1 MSNINKIGNWKLDR
15 EANVSVGNFDNG
27 GVAVFPGKYGDAA
40 ATFRDDAWDPVGHN
54 DKYGFSYIYKDVA
67 DIDRVRDAMQIC
79 TKTDVTFTGND
90 IKTEPFSEQDYLYF
104 YKGSNYF
111 YGIKKDNSEII
122 ALMDE
127 NGLLTP
133 VSRGAGCYRFLDA
146 DKNIRLNVTGVKS
159 FEELENGIKVCYSC
173 DADCKYLRKIYT
185 AYTFKEDGIGVE
197 ACIDAEGFEPQL
209 MREYCFF
216 VRQPLNPCNEY
227 QKRMAYYW
235 NYPEDNDY
243 VHKETDAIVL
253 SENIGNG
260 SVYTFVRDE
269 NSEHQYE
276 FCNLT
281 RQFLPLQITEKW
293 PMFRRSIPTTENV
306 SYKYNMD
313 IVFTQ
318 NDETAAYH
326 ALFKSKGSDFA
337 AGVCSVEN
345 NNNATLFKG
354 KDVTLNLNVTNI
366 SGKEINYSVRYNIIN
381 HYNEIVDSGIF
392 YNNRLEVGKQ
402 ANRNLELHLE
412 NYGMHYLNFY
422 VVSENYVHREN
433 YPFMM
438 VEDKELKYRAE
449 SPFGL
454 CAPYTN
460 CESEQDAAVK
470 LLGNLGISSM
480 RMDKQNKNFYLSD
493 CLKAEGITR
502 QSIGIAYNKTPSD
515 IDGYIEKVRELAKDW
530 LDRVEIFF
538 MANEFDMQTKGN
550 YSKSKKEIAE
560 RFIPYTFAPAYE
572 LFKNEFPDK
581 MHKVVWE
588 SNCHGTVEW
597 FEAFYEAGLWDKSEI
612 IDVHSYS
619 NPTGPD
625 KVFTNTVENKFSSM
639 YSIEYAAQ
647 RWKRVC
653 KRYGKKRLIIGETGY
668 PTSVTTKVGMN
679 PRTVADFNVRAAL
692 FLLSAGAEL
701 INFFSAFDRVSVLV
715 GTSTWRE
722 LYFGAFTNT
731 DYFGT
736 YMPKPWAAAY
746 ANLIRRFDGFKEC
759 GASSKY
765 DEDEFGTLRVF
776 DVKLKDDNTFAVMW
790 SNIYMLPNT
799 TAIGGVKRTP
809 REAGPV
815 WENRWLQTE
824 IREFDAV
831 GDTVTVIDIMGNS
844 KTLKTENGKVKIELS
859 GTPIYVY
866 GVC

>member
-1 MSNINKIGNWKLDR
+1 MSNINKIGTWKLDR
-15 EANVSVGNFDNG
+15 EANVYVGDFDNG
-27 GVAVFPGKYGDAA
+27 GIAVFPGKFGDAA
-40 ATFRDDAWDPVGHN
+40 ATFRDDSLDPVSYN
-54 DKYGFSYIYKDVA
+54 NKEGFSYIYKDES
-67 DIDRVRDAMQIC
+67 DILKVRDAMRECISLDD
-79 TKTDVTFTGND
+79 TFSGNVVKTYPIN
-90 IKTEPFSEQDYLYF
+90 EADYIYS

-111 YGIKKDNSEII
+111 YGIKKDNTELI
-122 ALMDE
+122 ALMDQ
-127 NGLLTP
+127 NGTLTP
-133 VSRGAGCYRFLDA
+133 VIKGAGSYRFLDEN
-146 DKNIRLNVTGVKS
+146 KNIRLNVTGVKS
-159 FEELENGIKVCYSC
+159 FEEVKNGVKVCYYC
-173 DADCKYLRKIYT
+173 DADCRYLREIYT
-185 AYTFKEDGIGVE
+185 IYTFRKDGIGVE
-197 ACIDAEGFEPQL
+197 ACIDAEDFSPL
-209 MREYCFF
+209 LFREFCFF
-216 VRQPLNPCNEY
+216 VRQPLNPCSEY
-227 QKRMAYYW
+227 KKRMSYYW

-253 SENIGNG
+253 SENIGN
-260 SVYTFVRDE
+260 STVYTFIRDR

-293 PMFRRSIPTTENV
+293 PIFRRSIPTTQNV

-313 IVFTQ
+313 IVFMEKC
-318 NDETAAYH
+318 ETSAYH

-337 AGVCSVEN
+337 AGVCAVEN
-345 NNNATLFKG
+345 HDNSTLFFG
-354 KDVTLNLNVTNI
+354 KEITLNLNVTNI
-366 SGKEINYSVRYNIIN
+366 SEKEINYSVRYNIIN

-392 YNNRLEVGKQ
+392 YNNRLKAGEQ
-402 ANRNLELHLE
+402 ANRNLKLNLE
-412 NYGMHYLNFY
+412 NYGMHYLNLY

-438 VEDKELKYRAE
+438 VEEKELEYRAK

-460 CESEQDAAVK
+460 CEAEQDAAVK

-493 CLKAEGITR
+493 CLKDAGITR
-502 QSIGIAYNKTPSD
+502 QSIGIAYNKTSSD
-515 IDGYIEKVRELAKDW
+515 VEGYIEKVRELAKDW

-550 YSKSKKEIAE
+550 YSKSQKAIQE
-560 RFIPYTFAPAYE
+560 RFVPYTFAPAYE
-572 LFKNEFPDK
+572 FFKNEYPDK
-581 MHKVVWE
+581 IHKVVWE

-597 FEAFYEAGLWDKSEI
+597 FEAFYEAGIWDKSEI
-612 IDVHSYS
+612 IDIHSYS

-668 PTSVTTKVGMN
+668 PTSVSTKVGMN
-679 PRTVADFNVRAAL
+679 PRTVADFNVRAAM
-692 FLLSAGAEL
+692 FLLEAGAEL
-701 INFFSAFDRVSVLV
+701 INFFSTFDRVSVLV

-746 ANLIRRFDGFKEC
+746 ANLIRRLDGFEAC
-759 GASSKY
+759 EYSTKY
-765 DEDEFGTLRVF
+765 DEDEFGTLRAFNVTLKGEK
-776 DVKLKDDNTFAVMW
+776 KLSVLW
-790 SNIYMLPNT
+790 SNVYMQPNT
-799 TAIGGVKRTP
+799 TSIGGVKRTP
-809 REAGPV
+809 RISMPA
-815 WENRWLQTE
+815 WENPWPTTE
-824 IREFDAV
+824 TREFDAV
-831 GDTVTVIDIMGNS
+831 GDTVTVIDVMGNS
-844 KTLKTENGKVKIELS
+844 KTVAATDGKVQLEIS
-859 GTPIYVY
+859 GSPIYVY
-866 GVC
+866 GIS

>member
-40 ATFRDDAWDPVGHN
+40 ATFHDDSLDPISYN
-54 DKYGFSYIYKDVA
+54 NKDGFSYIYKEEA
-67 DIDRVRDAMQIC
+67 DILRVRDAMWKC
-79 TKTDVTFTGND
+79 TKADKIFQGKE
-90 IKTEPFSEQDYLYF
+90 IKTESLIQEDYLYF

-111 YGIKKDNSEII
+111 YGIKRDNNELI
-122 ALMDE
+122 ALMSANDV
-127 NGLLTP
+127 LTP
-133 VSRGAGCYRFLDA
+133 VSCGAGSYRFLDENM
-146 DKNIRLNVTGVKS
+146 NIRLNVTGIKS
-159 FEELENGIKVCYSC
+159 FEELENGIKVHYLC
-173 DADCKYLRKIYT
+173 DAQCKYLREIYT
-185 AYTFKEDGIGVE
+185 VYTFRKDGIGVE

-216 VRQPLNPCNEY
+216 VRQPLNPCSEY

-253 SENIGNG
+253 SENIGN
-260 SVYTFVRDE
+260 SAVYTFIRDL

-293 PMFRRSIPTTENV
+293 PMFRRSIPTTQSV

-313 IVFTQ
+313 IVFVEK
-318 NDETAAYH
+318 NETAAYH

-345 NNNATLFKG
+345 RDNATLFKG
-354 KDVTLNLNVTNI
+354 KDITLNLNVTNI
-366 SGKEINYSVRYNIIN
+366 SEKEINYSVRYNIIN

-392 YNNRLEVGKQ
+392 YNNRLEAGEQ
-402 ANRNLELHLE
+402 ANRNLKLSLQ

-438 VEDKELKYRAE
+438 VEDKALEYRAE

-480 RMDKQNKNFYLSD
+480 RMDKQNKNFHLSD
-493 CLKAEGITR
+493 CLKAAGVTR
-502 QSIGIAYNKTPSD
+502 QAIGIAYNKTPSD
-515 IDGYIEKVRELAKDW
+515 VEGYIEKVRELAKDW
-530 LDRVEIFF
+530 LHRVEIFF

-550 YSKSKKEIAE
+550 YSKSQKAIEE
-560 RFIPYTFAPAYE
+560 RFVPYTFAPAFE
-572 LFKNEFPDK
+572 MFKNEFPDQI
-581 MHKVVWE
+581 HKVIWE

-597 FEAFYEAGLWDKSEI
+597 FEAFYEAGIWDKSEI
-612 IDVHSYS
+612 VDIHSYS

-647 RWKRVC
+647 RWKRIC

-679 PRTVADFNVRAAL
+679 PRTVADFNVRVAM
-692 FLLSAGAEL
+692 FLLEAGAEL

-722 LYFGAFTNT
+722 LYFGTFTNT
-731 DYFGT
+731 DYYGT

-746 ANLIRRFDGFKEC
+746 ANLIRRFDGFQSCEY
-759 GASSKY
+759 SSKY
-765 DEDEFGTLRVF
+765 DEDEFGTLRAF
-776 DVKLKDDNTFAVMW
+776 DIKLKDGKGLSVLW
-790 SNIYMLPNT
+790 SNVYMLPNT

-809 REAGPV
+809 REAGPI
-815 WENRWLQTE
+815 WENRWVITE
-824 IREFDAV
+824 TREFDAV
-831 GDTVTVIDIMGNS
+831 GDTVTVIDVMGNS
-844 KTLKTENGKVKIELS
+844 KTVSAKSGKVQLEIS
-859 GTPIYVY
+859 GSPIYVY
-866 GVC
+866 GIC